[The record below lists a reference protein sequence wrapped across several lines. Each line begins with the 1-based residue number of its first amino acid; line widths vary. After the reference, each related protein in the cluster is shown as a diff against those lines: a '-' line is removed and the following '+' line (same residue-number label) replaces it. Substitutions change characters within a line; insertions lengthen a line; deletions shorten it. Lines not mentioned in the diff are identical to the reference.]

1 MEEVCLELKLDDT
14 NEYTSAGYSHG
25 GLMASNL
32 AIFDQGNFMAGA
44 ALINSAGPCATG
56 NYGLYCV
63 DS

>member
-1 MEEVCLELKLDDT
+1 
-14 NEYTSAGYSHG
+14 
-25 GLMASNL
+25 MASNL

-56 NYGLYCV
+56 NYGLYSAWIHSSISIRTPL